1 VTPTLARVS
10 RRLRALLRSDVTLGT
25 VLLAT
30 FATLLVAFAL
40 KSYCLTE
47 WKPGGQP
54 KTCYNDI
61 QTLWFQRDMDRH
73 EAPYSGE
80 VEKTYRD
87 GHLAKVQLGAGQI
100 EYPVVTGVFAWVT
113 SLAADDHASFLA
125 VTAIALTPF
134 AFLTSLALFRISR
147 RRAMLFAASPQLA
160 AYAYLNWDLLPVA
173 ATALGLWA
181 WYRQR
186 VALAAV
192 AFSLGA
198 CAKIFPGFLLLPLV
212 LHLLLARRVR
222 DAVTAV
228 AAAVAT
234 ALAVNLPFMLTN
246 VEGWSAPYL
255 MQSVRLNDLTT
266 NSIWYWIIDP
276 TDFGTVNRASAA
288 AVIVGWALIVGY
300 GARLWR
306 ATGAYPWVQVG
317 AAMVTSYIVLGRVD
331 SPQYGIWL
339 LPFLAVVAVPPRW
352 IVTFAVTDIW
362 LWLQWSW
369 LWSSP
374 DWMMVSAMAF
384 RGLAL
389 VGLTVVFLRS
399 PLAVRHWPG
408 DPRSDRTPGRPVTS
422 SHTSTAPVTTG
433 AAN

>member
-1 VTPTLARVS
+1 VTPAA
-10 RRLRALLRSDVTLGT
+10 RLRSLARSDVTLGV

-30 FATLLVAFAL
+30 FATLVVAFAL
-40 KSYCLTE
+40 KSYCLTD
-47 WKPGGQP
+47 WKPGEQP
-54 KTCYNDI
+54 KSCYNDI

-100 EYPVVTGVFAWVT
+100 EYPVLSGVFAWAA
-113 SLAADDHASFLA
+113 SLPADDHATYLV

-147 RRAMLFAASPQLA
+147 RRALLYAASPQLA

-181 WYRQR
+181 WQRQR
-186 VALAAV
+186 ATLAAV

-198 CAKIFPGFLLLPLV
+198 CAKIWPGFLLLPLV
-212 LHLLLARRVR
+212 LHLLLARRTR
-222 DAVTAV
+222 AAATAV
-228 AAAVAT
+228 AAAVGA
-234 ALAVNLPFMLTN
+234 ALAVNLPFMVTN
-246 VEGWSAPYL
+246 PEGWAAPYL

-288 AVIVGWALIVGY
+288 AVLLGWAAIVGHGL
-300 GARLWR
+300 RRWR
-306 ATGAYPWVQVG
+306 RTGAYPWVQVG

-339 LPFLAVVAVPPRW
+339 LPFVAVVAVPSRW
-352 IVTFAVTDIW
+352 VAIFMVTDIW

-374 DWMMVSAMAF
+374 DWVMVSAMAL

-408 DPRSDRTPGRPVTS
+408 EPRSDRSPVTS
-422 SHTSTAPVTTG
+422 NHTSTAPVTTG
-433 AAN
+433 ATN

>member
-1 VTPTLARVS
+1 VPRF
-10 RRLRALLRSDVTLGT
+10 RSLVRSEVTLGF

-30 FATLLVAFAL
+30 FATLIVAFAL
-40 KSYCLTE
+40 KAYCLTD
-47 WKPGGQP
+47 WKPGHQP
-54 KTCYNDI
+54 KSCYNDI
-61 QTLWFQRDMDRH
+61 QTLWFQRDMDQH
-73 EAPYSGE
+73 EPPYTGE

-87 GHLAKVQLGAGQI
+87 GHLFKVQLGAGQI
-100 EYPVVTGVFAWVT
+100 EYPVISGVFAWAA
-113 SLAADDHASFLA
+113 SLPADDHATYFV
-125 VTAIALTPF
+125 VTAVALTPF
-134 AFLTSLALFRISR
+134 AFLVSLALFRISR
-147 RRAMLFAASPQLA
+147 RRALLYAASPQLA

-173 ATALGLWA
+173 ATACGLWA
-181 WYRQR
+181 WQRQR

-198 CAKIFPGFLLLPLV
+198 CAKIVPGFLLLPLV
-212 LHLLLARRVR
+212 VHLLLERRVR
-222 DAVTAV
+222 TAVTAV
-228 AAAVAT
+228 AAAAGT
-234 ALAVNLPFMLTN
+234 ALAVNLPFMVN
-246 VEGWSAPYL
+246 DFEGWYAPYA

-266 NSIWYWIIDP
+266 NSIWYWLFDP

-288 AVIVGWALIVGY
+288 AVLLGWSAIVGY
-300 GARLWR
+300 GLRRRREA
-306 ATGAYPWVQVG
+306 GSYPWVQVG

-339 LPFLAVVAVPPRW
+339 LPFVAVVAVPPRW
-352 IVTFAVTDIW
+352 IAAFMVTDIW

-374 DWMMVSAMAF
+374 DWVMVSAMAL
-384 RGLAL
+384 RGLTL

-408 DPRSDRTPGRPVTS
+408 EARSDRSPVTS
-422 SHTSTAPVTTG
+422 SQTSTAAVATG

>member
-1 VTPTLARVS
+1 VTPTLSGVRSS
-10 RRLRALLRSDVTLGT
+10 RFRSLVRSDVTVGF
-25 VLLAT
+25 VLLTT

-40 KSYCLTE
+40 KAYCLTD

-61 QTLWFQRDMDRH
+61 QTLWFQRDMAAH
-73 EAPYSGE
+73 EPPYSGE

-87 GHLAKVQLGAGQI
+87 GHLFKVQLGAGQI
-100 EYPVVTGVFAWVT
+100 EYPVVSGVFAWAA
-113 SLAADDHASFLA
+113 SLPAGDHASYFVITA
-125 VTAIALTPF
+125 VALTPF
-134 AFLTSLALFRISR
+134 AMLTSLALWVISR

-160 AYAYLNWDLLPVA
+160 AYAFLNWDLLPVC

-181 WYRQR
+181 WQKQR

-212 LHLLLARRVR
+212 LHLLLAKRVR
-222 DAVTAV
+222 TAAVAV
-228 AAAVAT
+228 AAAVGA
-234 ALAVNLPFMLTN
+234 ALAVNLPFMISN
-246 VEGWSAPYL
+246 FDGWYAPYA

-266 NSIWYWIIDP
+266 NSIWYWLFDP
-276 TDFGTVNRASAA
+276 TDFGTVNRASAV
-288 AVIVGWALIVGY
+288 AVILGWSAIVGY
-300 GARLWR
+300 GWKLSR
-306 ATGAYPWVQVG
+306 ASGSYPWVQVG
-317 AAMVTSYIVLGRVD
+317 AAMITAYIVLGRVD

-339 LPFLAVVAVPPRW
+339 LPFLAVIAVPPRW
-352 IVTFAVTDIW
+352 IAIFAVTDIW

-374 DWMMVSAMAF
+374 DWMLVSAMAA

-389 VGLTVVFLRS
+389 IGLTVVFLRS
-399 PLAVRHWPG
+399 PLAVRQWP
-408 DPRSDRTPGRPVTS
+408 DADRSYRRPVTS
-422 SHTSTAPVTTG
+422 SQSSTAPVATG